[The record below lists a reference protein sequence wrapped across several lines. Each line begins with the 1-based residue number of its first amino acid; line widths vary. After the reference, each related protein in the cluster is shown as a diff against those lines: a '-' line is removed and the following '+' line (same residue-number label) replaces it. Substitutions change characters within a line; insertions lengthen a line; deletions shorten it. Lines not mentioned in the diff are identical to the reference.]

1 VRCRSEASNFGRAR
15 LNLDRYA
22 HLQLGRQ
29 HGLRSTERY
38 VLLSLLS
45 LADYRSAE
53 WRGTKNELAQEIGE
67 SRGKTSSA
75 LERLEKSRLVEVLDE
90 FGPNSPG
97 RLLVLVYDLLVTDPV
112 AEVRKRLEAHRSAFT
127 CTSHLSLTAS
137 LPRDDAFT
145 QVTGSDSRAA
155 TRVQRESSAS
165 PARVQRESKRVERSA
180 HQGEELPDEL
190 SCPFPGCGELVVD
203 GECFFG
209 HESVLTTGADGRLTR
224 VPRTWQAAEPSTYPT
239 AELPKEFSCSFPGC
253 PGLVVRGR
261 CFLGHQSVMTTRGE
275 GQPTRDVLA
284 DRGEGDREPSPA
296 ERQAMYDTYVDFEDE
311 EGNETFGMSSPKSAP
326 SEAA

>member
-1 VRCRSEASNFGRAR
+1 MRDRSEAGNFGRAR
-15 LNLDRYA
+15 LSLDRYA
-22 HLQLGRQ
+22 HLQLGRT

-53 WRGTKNELAQEIGE
+53 WRGTKTELAQEIGE

-75 LERLEKSRLVEVLDE
+75 LERLEKCRLVEVLDE
-90 FGPNSPG
+90 FGPNCPG

-112 AEVRKRLEAHRSAFT
+112 AEVRKRLEDRRSDFT

-137 LPRDDAFT
+137 LPRDDTFT
-145 QVTGSDSRAA
+145 QVTGSDLHAA
-155 TRVQRESSAS
+155 TRVQRESNAS
-165 PARVQRESKRVERSA
+165 PARVRRESTRVEPS
-180 HQGEELPDEL
+180 EELPEEL
-190 SCPFPGCGELVVD
+190 CCPFLGCGELVVD
-203 GECFFG
+203 GECFFE
-209 HESVLTTGADGRLTR
+209 HKSVLTSGTDGRLTR
-224 VPRTWQAAEPSTYPT
+224 VPREWQAAAPAKYPT
-239 AELPKEFSCSFPGC
+239 AELPRKFSCSFLGC
-253 PGLVVRGR
+253 PGLVMRGR
-261 CFLGHQSVMTTRGE
+261 CSFGHQSVPTAGGE
-275 GQPTRDVLA
+275 EQPTRDVLA
-284 DRGEGDREPSPA
+284 DRGEGDSEPTPA

>member
-1 VRCRSEASNFGRAR
+1 

-67 SRGKTSSA
+67 TRGKTASA
-75 LERLEKSRLVEVLDE
+75 LERLEKCGLVEVLDD
-90 FGPNSPG
+90 FRPNSPG
-97 RLLVLVYDLLVTDPV
+97 RLLVLVYDLLVTGPV
-112 AEVRKRLEAHRSAFT
+112 AEVRKRLEARRSAFT
-127 CTSHLSLTAS
+127 CTSHTSHLSLTAS

-145 QVTGSDSRAA
+145 QVTGSDLHAA
-155 TRVQRESSAS
+155 ARVRRESDAS
-165 PARVQRESKRVERSA
+165 PARVRRESKRVEPSA
-180 HQGEELPDEL
+180 CQAEELPEEL
-190 SCPFPGCGELVVD
+190 RCPFPGCGDLVVD
-203 GECFFG
+203 NECFSM
-209 HESVLTTGADGRLTR
+209 HQSVLTTGTDGRLTR
-224 VPRTWQAAEPSTYPT
+224 VPRAWQTAEPSKYRA
-239 AELPKEFSCSFPGC
+239 AELPEEFICPYPGC
-253 PGLVVRGR
+253 GGLVVKGR
-261 CFLGHQSVMTTRGE
+261 CSFGHQSVMSTGGE

-284 DRGEGDREPSPA
+284 DRGEDDSEPSPA
-296 ERQAMYDTYVDFEDE
+296 ARQAMYASYVDFEDE
-311 EGNETFGMSSPKSAP
+311 EGDETFGMSSPRSAP